1 LLTSLI
7 IRLVNLSRHF
17 AIAIAFAALIG
28 SIGLGYYVAT
38 HFRINTDV
46 NQLLASDLPWRQN
59 EAAIEKAF
67 PQNVDQTV
75 VVIDG
80 NTPDAAED
88 AAAALTKKLQA
99 LPEKFTYVERPDAIP
114 FFRKNG
120 LLFLSM
126 NELTDVLNQ
135 MVQAQPLFGSVAADP
150 SLRGLFGMLD
160 LELLGLAHGALD
172 YKDVD
177 KPFATMAITIN
188 AALAGQDKPIAWQS
202 MMSDTK
208 PTARDLRKIILV
220 KPVLDYGD
228 LAPGEKGSKIIRNLA
243 KGLQLTP
250 DHGVHMRLTGSVP
263 LNDEEFASV
272 ANGTGFA
279 TILSIVLVIVILWL
293 ALRSARLIIP
303 ILLTLFAGLIATT
316 SVALAVI
323 GSLNLISIAFAV
335 MFIGIAV
342 DFGIQ
347 FGVRYRGVHHE
358 EPSHVRAMHK
368 TARMIAA
375 PLAMAAASTSLGFLS
390 FIPTEY
396 RGVSEL
402 GFIAGIGMLIA
413 FTMSI
418 TLLPAL
424 LSLARPPAEPE
435 PVGFRWMKPA
445 DRFVIKHRR
454 RILIAAAAA
463 ALIGIAIATQVRFDF
478 DPLDLKDPHTE
489 SVSTLF
495 DLMKDPDFSPYTTE
509 ILRPS
514 LNDAGALANKL
525 SALPEVDHVL
535 TLGSFV
541 PDNQDAKLAAIED
554 TRSILEP
561 TLSPSTVQPPPS
573 DQQILDIFTQIAAK
587 LTELGKQHES
597 AAQLAQALNEV
608 IARHDHNLFE
618 RLQNNM
624 VNGIMARLNMA
635 HDSLQAARVTVDNI
649 TPDLR
654 NDWVTA
660 DGRALIRAYPKGNA
674 HDEKT
679 LVAFTNAVQRIAPDA
694 DGAAISI
701 RESGRTVVNAF
712 IHAGCYA
719 LVTIVLLSF
728 FILRKPRDVA
738 MLIAPLFLAGILTLA
753 TIVVIGLPLN
763 FANIIALPLL
773 LSLGVSYS
781 IYFVSYWRAGM
792 TNPLQSSMARAVLFS
807 AGTTLVAFGTLGLS
821 SHPGT
826 GGMGKLL
833 TVALLY
839 SLTCSFFILPALLD
853 QNKPD
858 RQ

>member
-1 LLTSLI
+1 LLTTF
-7 IRLVNLSRHF
+7 LVNIVDLSRRF
-17 AIAIAFAALIG
+17 AVAVTLLVLLASA
-28 SIGLGYYVAT
+28 GLGWFVVT

-59 EAAIEKAF
+59 EKAIETAF
-67 PQNVDQTV
+67 PQNVDQLL

-80 NTPDAAED
+80 DTPDATED
-88 AAAALTKKLQA
+88 AAATLTKKIQA
-99 LPEKFTYVERPDAIP
+99 LPERFTFVQRPDAIP

-120 LLFLSM
+120 LLFLPTA
-126 NELTDVLNQ
+126 ELADILNQ
-135 MVQAQPLFGSVAADP
+135 MVQAQPLFGALSADP

-160 LELLGLAHGALD
+160 LQMQGLEHGMLD
-172 YKDVD
+172 YRQVD
-177 KPFATMAITIN
+177 KPFAAMSATIN
-188 AALAGQDKPIAWQS
+188 AALAGQDKPMAWQS
-202 MMSDTK
+202 IMSQS
-208 PTARDLRKIILV
+208 PPQPRDLRKLILV

-228 LAPGEKGSKIIRNLA
+228 LEPGRKASEIIRSLA
-243 KGLQLTP
+243 KGLQ
-250 DHGVHMRLTGSVP
+250 GVRVRLSGPVA

-272 ANGTGFA
+272 AHGTGFA
-279 TILSIVLVIVILWL
+279 TLLSVVLVVVILWL

-316 SVALAVI
+316 AAALGVI
-323 GSLNLISIAFAV
+323 GSLNLISVAFAV

-347 FGVRYRGVHHE
+347 FGVRYRGQHHE
-358 EPSHVRAMHK
+358 EPDHVKAMQK
-368 TARMIAA
+368 TARIIAA

-390 FIPTEY
+390 FMPTDY

-402 GFIAGIGMLIA
+402 GFIAGVGMVIA
-413 FTMSI
+413 FVLSV

-424 LSLARPPAEPE
+424 LSLARPPAENE
-435 PVGFRWMKPA
+435 PVGFGWMMPA
-445 DRFVIKHRR
+445 DRFVANHRR
-454 RILIAAAAA
+454 AILITAAIV
-463 ALIGIAIATQVRFDF
+463 ALIGAVIASHVRFDF
-478 DPLDLKDPHTE
+478 DPLDLKDAHTE

-495 DLMKDPDFSPYTTE
+495 DLMKDPDFSPYTSE

-514 LNDAGALANKL
+514 LAEAKAIADKL
-525 SALPEVDHVL
+525 QAQPEVDHVM
-535 TLGSFV
+535 TLASFV
-541 PDNQDAKLAAIED
+541 PDDQDAKLSAISD
-554 TRSILEP
+554 TRTILEP
-561 TLSPSTVQPPPS
+561 TLSPPAVQPAPT
-573 DQQILDIFTQIAAK
+573 DQQIIDTLNKIAPK
-587 LTELGKQHES
+587 LKEIGKQHES
-597 AAQLAQALNEV
+597 AAQLAQALDEV
-608 IARHDHNLFE
+608 IAHHDHALFE

-624 VNGIMARLNMA
+624 IGGMQTMIAMVRE
-635 HDSLQAARVTVDNI
+635 SLQASRITLDNI

-660 DGRALIRAYPKGNA
+660 EGHALIRAYPKGDAHNQNA
-674 HDEKT
+674 
-679 LVAFTNAVQRIAPDA
+679 LVAFTDTVQRIAPDA

-701 RESGRTVVNAF
+701 RESGKTVVSAF

-719 LVTIVLLSF
+719 VVTIVLLTLL
-728 FILRKPRDVA
+728 ILRRLRDVA
-738 MLIAPLFLAGILTLA
+738 ALIAPLILAGILTLA

-773 LSLGVSYS
+773 LSLGVSYA
-781 IYFVSYWRAGM
+781 IYFVSYWRSGM

-839 SLTCSFFILPALLD
+839 SLTCTFFVLPALLG
-853 QNKPD
+853 QNKTD
-858 RQ
+858 KQIRE